1 MALTG
6 RAFLGSWA
14 FESIGWFALGE
25 AYLRMTLEGAILFA
39 FLLAGWDLVRALV
52 AGLLVHTLLWFIL
65 YGGYAKISSVRE
77 RRRPL
82 PRLLAFRARVVA
94 QVKASSNF
102 RAGLLYGS
110 SGRDTMNEKSDV
122 DLIVVP
128 ARPFPRGVFA
138 VWALRASA
146 VLHRMPLEASLIDLE
161 RDLAIRGHRR
171 GTVLLKS
178 GAGPQGSLREG
189 ALVAFSGIDGSGKTT
204 VAKALLER
212 LRRQG
217 VRAEYFYGHRQYFRA
232 GEGNVSAAIVFKGVW
247 RHIGR
252 SLTDLREHPR
262 AALTLDLLT
271 LADYVSVQLRL
282 SRLLR
287 PGTVVIADRY
297 VADVIAYLR
306 SLGPPR
312 QSIEGLVSAVSFP
325 PDLALWFRLDPAIAY
340 ARKREEDPDSLR
352 GYEAAYGELAE
363 KLGLKP
369 INAGRPADE
378 VTELAWNEI
387 QRVLARAGG

>member
-1 MALTG
+1 MASSG
-6 RAFLGSWA
+6 RALLGSWA
-14 FESIGWFALGE
+14 LESIGWFALGE
-25 AYLRMTLEGAILFA
+25 AYLRALLEGAILFVL
-39 FLLAGWDLVRALV
+39 LLAGWDIVRAIV
-52 AGLLVHTLLWFIL
+52 AALLIHTVLWFVL

-77 RRRPL
+77 RRRPV
-82 PRLLAFRARVVA
+82 PSLLAFRARVVER
-94 QVKASSNF
+94 VKGSSNF
-102 RAGLLYGS
+102 RAALLYGS
-110 SGRDTMNEKSDV
+110 SGRDSMNEKSDV

-128 ARPFPRGVFA
+128 ARPFPRGVLA
-138 VWALRASA
+138 LWALRASA
-146 VLHRMPLEASLIDLE
+146 MVRRMPLEASLADLE
-161 RDLAIRGHRR
+161 RYLAIRGHGSGR
-171 GTVLLKS
+171 VLLKS
-178 GAGPQGSLREG
+178 GVRPRDSLREG

-217 VRAEYFYGHRQYFRA
+217 IPAEYIYGHRQYFRA

-252 SLTDLREHPR
+252 SLTDLRGHPR
-262 AALTLDLLT
+262 AALTLDVLT
-271 LADYVSVQLRL
+271 LADYVLVQLRL

-297 VADVIAYLR
+297 VADVVAYLR

-312 QSIEGLVSAVSFP
+312 QSIEGLVSAISFP
-325 PDLALWFRLDPAIAY
+325 PDVALWFQLDPAIAY
-340 ARKREEDPDSLR
+340 ARKREDDPDSLR

-363 KLGLKP
+363 ELGLKP
-369 INAGRPADE
+369 IDASRPADE

-387 QRVLARAGG
+387 RRAVEIPGG